1 VSFTK
6 TTSLKTSLK
15 TLSVFFFRK
24 TLNLR
29 LASLSIDHTNHFA
42 HKQTNNNNNVVNI
55 IRVSESRAL
64 NPHFEKIH
72 TQKERRKKKAY
83 NNNNNIDERTP
94 YEEAG

>member
-1 VSFTK
+1 
-6 TTSLKTSLK
+6 
-15 TLSVFFFRK
+15 
-24 TLNLR
+24 
-29 LASLSIDHTNHFA
+29 
-42 HKQTNNNNNVVNI
+42 VNI

-64 NPHFEKIH
+64 NPQFEKIH